1 MLYNSLKR
9 SILHNDLVS
18 WTGHCRFSTKTCVSS
33 CPFLSAIFFLPQ
45 WAHRTSHTL
54 LAQRALCPEQRWRP
68 LSLCARGLDLSRTIR
83 IQKQATSTVA
93 KRTGAAIS
101 INYFPVAR
109 ARESRSVRWT
119 IWSTVNALP
128 WKYNSST
135 AGVDGKEGGG
145 ETFQAGAPYCL
156 VPPYSLG
163 YTSPRWLPPK
173 AVWEAMLNS
182 AHVGLSYS
190 EMGQNDFICMSRNET
205 MCQLNMSVSTGEWD
219 CVC

>member
-1 MLYNSLKR
+1 MWCPLS
-9 SILHNDLVS
+9 
-18 WTGHCRFSTKTCVSS
+18 ST
-33 CPFLSAIFFLPQ
+33 SAIFFLLYLYLYLYVVSTGPLHISNLLPL
-45 WAHRTSHTL
+45 AGTSRHRHQ
-54 LAQRALCPEQRWRP
+54 AQRALCPNGRRGPLCLCAQGPVPSGFKSRP
-68 LSLCARGLDLSRTIR
+68 LPRLPNSQG
-83 IQKQATSTVA
+83 QQFP
-93 KRTGAAIS
+93 S
-101 INYFPVAR
+101 IIPPSR

-182 AHVGLSYS
+182 AHVDLSYS
-190 EMGQNDFICMSRNET
+190 EMGRNDFICMSRNET